1 MVTNDF
7 ERHILAARPAIRA
20 ARERLLEAGAV
31 YASMSGC
38 GSAVFGLFA
47 GHEKGER
54 LKALSPFVFEL

>member
-1 MVTNDF
+1 MTNDF

-20 ARERLLEAGAV
+20 AKERLLEAGAV
-31 YASMSGC
+31 YASMSGS

-47 GHEKGER
+47 GHGKGER

>member
-1 MVTNDF
+1 
-7 ERHILAARPAIRA
+7 
-20 ARERLLEAGAV
+20 
-31 YASMSGC
+31 MSGS